1 MKTGQDTGQDT
12 GTPLVDAA
20 TLLGTTPAALRKRL
34 QRGSV
39 PGYKR
44 EGQWFVLVEAALPMG
59 SPRVAH
65 GQPTALARTDDQR
78 AADLAMVLDR
88 VAAMYEAQ
96 LAAKDSAL
104 VAKDE
109 TIAELRRRAEV
120 AESERSDLARQLA
133 EAALAAASA
142 PPAAPPPPSAA
153 PMPSAYDDTPVAPV
167 PAGGF
172 WGWVRRAFGG
182 E

>member
-1 MKTGQDTGQDT
+1 MDTGQDTGQDT

-20 TLLGTTPAALRKRL
+20 TILGTTPAALRKRL

-44 EGQWFVLVEAALPMG
+44 EGQWFVLVDAALPVG

-65 GQPTALARTDDQR
+65 GQDTALARTDDQR

-96 LAAKDSAL
+96 LAAKDQAL
-104 VAKDE
+104 AAHQE

-120 AESERSDLARQLA
+120 AE
-133 EAALAAASA
+133 AALAAASA
-142 PPAAPPPPSAA
+142 PPAASQPPSAA
-153 PMPSAYDDTPVAPV
+153 PTPSAATAAPVAPGG
-167 PAGGF
+167 AGGL
-172 WGWVRRAFGG
+172 WRRVRRAFSGG
-182 E
+182 

>member
-1 MKTGQDTGQDT
+1 MDTGQDTGQDT

-20 TLLGTTPAALRKRL
+20 TILGTTPAALRKRL

-44 EGQWFVLVEAALPMG
+44 DGQWFVLVDATLPTG
-59 SPRVAH
+59 SPRVGH
-65 GQPTALARTDDQR
+65 GQDTALARTDDQR

-96 LAAKDSAL
+96 LTAKDQAL
-104 VAKDE
+104 AAHQE
-109 TIAELRRRAEV
+109 MIAELRRRAEV

-133 EAALAAASA
+133 EAQSA
-142 PPAAPPPPSAA
+142 PPAAPPPASAA
-153 PMPSAYDDTPVAPV
+153 PTPSAHDDTHDAPA

-172 WGWVRRAFGG
+172 RAWLRRAFGG
-182 E
+182 EG